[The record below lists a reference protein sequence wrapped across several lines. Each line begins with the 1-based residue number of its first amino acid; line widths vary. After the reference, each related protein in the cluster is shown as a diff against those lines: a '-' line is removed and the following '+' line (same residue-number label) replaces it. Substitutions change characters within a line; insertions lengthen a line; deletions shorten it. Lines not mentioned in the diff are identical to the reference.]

1 MIQGKQIFLFK
12 ILKMFYQDLKYIR
25 NRFQPAPFIAF
36 LLFSPT
42 EDPFRN
48 EFLKSVQEELIYIKD
63 FLNKHNE
70 EQWELF
76 DAAKIVKEIDRL
88 TKELSHFANLLDE
101 LTNSTHKDIKQGI
114 HHRIWYLTSGFV
126 SGAFYATLFS
136 TGYPVAIFAAYFSR
150 VAFVGYC
157 YDAYKSAGES
167 LQRSKL
173 LQNNTREMRREVA
186 KHSTNLE
193 IMKMRI
199 DSEYPSLSDDNS

>member
-1 MIQGKQIFLFK
+1 MIQGKQIFLSK
-12 ILKMFYQDLKYIR
+12 ILKMFHQDRKYIR
-25 NRFQPAPFIAF
+25 NRCQQALFIAF

-42 EDPFRN
+42 EDPFWN

-63 FLNKHNE
+63 FLDKHNE
-70 EQWELF
+70 EQCKLVN
-76 DAAKIVKEIDRL
+76 AAKIVKEIDRL
-88 TKELSHFANLLDE
+88 TKELGHFANLLDE
-101 LTNSTHKDIKQGI
+101 LTNSIHKDIKQGI
-114 HHRIWYLTSGFV
+114 HHRIWYLTSGLV
-126 SGAFYATLFS
+126 SGAISATLFS
-136 TGYPVAIFAAYFSR
+136 TGCPVAIFAAYFSG
-150 VAFVGYC
+150 VTFGGYC

-199 DSEYPSLSDDNS
+199 DSEYPSLSDYNS